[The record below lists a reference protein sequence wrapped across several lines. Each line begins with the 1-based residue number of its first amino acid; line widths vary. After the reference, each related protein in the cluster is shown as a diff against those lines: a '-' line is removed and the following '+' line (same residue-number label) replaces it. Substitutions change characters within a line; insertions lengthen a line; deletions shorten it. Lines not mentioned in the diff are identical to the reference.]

1 MIMYTLNKDINGQKL
16 LEDIQKMVQNKLSQT
31 SSQLVLVI
39 DVKEVVQDSDV
50 HIPKITYNP
59 T

>member
-31 SSQLVLVI
+31 SNTLVLVI
-39 DVKEVVQDSDV
+39 DIKEVVQDSDA
-50 HIPKITYNP
+50 HIPKITYNG